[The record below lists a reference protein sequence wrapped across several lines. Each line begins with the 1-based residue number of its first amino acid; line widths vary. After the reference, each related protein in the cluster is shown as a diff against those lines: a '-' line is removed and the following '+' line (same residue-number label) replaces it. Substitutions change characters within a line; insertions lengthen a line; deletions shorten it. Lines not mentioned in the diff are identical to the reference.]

1 MNRVSGYRL
10 AAVVGVALVG
20 LLKAGAMPA
29 QWAEPPAGNDSSAV
43 AWVVERFST
52 ALGSGDSTTALSLLA
67 EDAVILE
74 GGGVESRA
82 EYRSHHLPADIGFSR
97 AISSRGGPIIVRV
110 VGDVAWASRTSTAE
124 GTYRGRAVNSVAAEL
139 MVLTRGP
146 GGWTIR
152 AIHWSSRSRRPGGG

>member
-1 MNRVSGYRL
+1 MNRVSGHRL

-20 LLKAGAMPA
+20 LLKAGATSA
-29 QWAEPPAGNDSSAV
+29 QGVEPPGGTDSSAV
-43 AWVVERFST
+43 ARVVERFTT

-67 EDAVILE
+67 DDAVILE

-97 AISSRGGPIIVRV
+97 AISSRRGPIIVRV
-110 VGDVAWASRTSTAE
+110 SGDVAWASRTSTAE
-124 GTYRGRAVNSVAAEL
+124 GTFRGRAVKSSAAEL